1 MNGEREL
8 PEGTHVP
15 DADPTAPDVREG
27 VKADPQDTSL
37 PPEPQGEF
45 P

>member
-1 MNGEREL
+1 MNGERGL
-8 PEGTHVP
+8 PEGFPVS

-27 VKADPQDTSL
+27 DRVNPQDTSL
-37 PPEPQGEF
+37 PTEPQGEF